1 MTVGP
6 RKYVGLSWLIPVI
19 GVIALAVSVSVRSQG
34 DPERVAQP
42 SAEGVLPTPADPERV
57 RLPSSRSSGVVRL
70 HGVVEPVRSHTV
82 STPRLTGAG
91 PGGPAQL
98 IVVRLVAAGTIVK
111 KGDLLVEFDRTNQ
124 LKAARDRE
132 AEYRE
137 AVEQIKKRRG
147 EQLTAQALRDT
158 QLKQAQND
166 VAIAKLGVIANETV
180 GSIAAEKN
188 VQTLEEATA
197 RHNQLTKTFELRQK
211 VEVADMRILEIRRE
225 RANNAWKH
233 AQGNAEHM
241 RIIAPIDGLVV
252 LRSVSR
258 PGTMAEIREGEE
270 VRPGTPI
277 LDVVD
282 PSAMRVRVNVN
293 QADIDELVT
302 GQKAAI
308 TLDSYPSRQFNA
320 RLEQLSPIAS
330 TSMMSN
336 RVRTFAAVFAIEGS
350 DPHLLP
356 DLAAAVEIVRPD

>member
-1 MTVGP
+1 MTAGP

-19 GVIALAVSVSVRSQG
+19 GVIALAISVSVRSQG
-34 DPERVAQP
+34 DPERVALP
-42 SAEGVLPTPADPERV
+42 SAERVGVPTSP
-57 RLPSSRSSGVVRL
+57 SSGVVRL

-211 VEVADMRILEIRRE
+211 VEVADMRILEIRRGA
-225 RANNAWKH
+225 RTTP
-233 AQGNAEHM
+233 GSTPRTCGTM
-241 RIIAPIDGLVV
+241 RIIAPIGSLVV
-252 LRSVSR
+252 LGACQARRGGDPAKRGAPRHDSR
-258 PGTMAEIREGEE
+258 RRGS
-270 VRPGTPI
+270 
-277 LDVVD
+277 
-282 PSAMRVRVNVN
+282 SAMP
-293 QADIDELVT
+293 
-302 GQKAAI
+302 
-308 TLDSYPSRQFNA
+308 SYRHQPGRHPGPSPDRRRPYTRLMPSPVQA
-320 RLEQLSPIAS
+320 RLGRLS
-330 TSMMSN
+330 
-336 RVRTFAAVFAIEGS
+336 
-350 DPHLLP
+350 
-356 DLAAAVEIVRPD
+356 

>member
-1 MTVGP
+1 M
-6 RKYVGLSWLIPVI
+6 GLSGLNCVI
-19 GVIALAVSVSVRSQG
+19 GVIALAVSVSSQSAPPS
-34 DPERVAQP
+34 PEP
-42 SAEGVLPTPADPERV
+42 SAR
-57 RLPSSRSSGVVRL
+57 VVRL

-82 STPRLTGAG
+82 STPRLTGSG
-91 PGGPAQL
+91 PGGPLQL
-98 IVVRLVAAGTIVK
+98 IVVRLAAAGSLVR

-137 AVEQIKKRRG
+137 AIEQINKRRG
-147 EQLTAQALRDT
+147 EHLTAQALRDT

-166 VAIAKLGVIANETV
+166 VAIAKLGVVGNENV

-197 RHNQLTKTFELRQK
+197 RLNQLTKTFALRQQ

-225 RANNAWKH
+225 RASNAWKH
-233 AQGNAEHM
+233 AQGNAQRM

-252 LRSVSR
+252 LRSVFR
-258 PGTMAEIREGEE
+258 NGNMAEIREGEE

-293 QADIDELVT
+293 QADVEGLVQ
-302 GQKAAI
+302 GQKASI
-308 TLDSYPSRQFNA
+308 TLDSYPSRKFEA

-330 TSMMSN
+330 TSMLSN
-336 RVRTFAAVFAIEGS
+336 RVRTFAAVFAVEGT

-356 DLAAAVEIVRPD
+356 DLAAAVEIVR